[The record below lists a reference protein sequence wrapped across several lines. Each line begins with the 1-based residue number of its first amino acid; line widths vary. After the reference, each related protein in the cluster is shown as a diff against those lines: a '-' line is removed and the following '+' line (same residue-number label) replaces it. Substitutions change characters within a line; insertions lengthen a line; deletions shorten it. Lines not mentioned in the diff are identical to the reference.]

1 MSLIAVY
8 PALLVGFFIIGI
20 IAAACQHTDKQNN
33 DASEDN
39 GDDDEYSSPIVISQE
54 IPSVF
59 ETFHSKHN
67 SDK

>member
-8 PALLVGFFIIGI
+8 PALLAGFFIIGI
-20 IAAACQHTDKQNN
+20 IAVVCEHADKQKN

-39 GDDDEYSSPIVISQE
+39 GDDDAYSSHTVISQE
-54 IPSVF
+54 VPSVF

-67 SDK
+67 SGK

>member
-8 PALLVGFFIIGI
+8 AALLADFFIIGI
-20 IAAACQHTDKQNN
+20 IAVVCEHADKQTN

-39 GDDDEYSSPIVISQE
+39 GDDDAYSSRIVISQE
-54 IPSVF
+54 VSSVF
-59 ETFHSKHN
+59 ETFHSKHI

>member
-8 PALLVGFFIIGI
+8 PALLAGFFIIGI
-20 IAAACQHTDKQNN
+20 IAVVCEHADKQKN

-39 GDDDEYSSPIVISQE
+39 GDDDEYNSPIVISQE
-54 IPSVF
+54 VPSVF
-59 ETFHSKHN
+59 ETLHSKHN